1 MKKSR
6 IQLSKLRDSEFF
18 NETETGVAEIRAKT
32 EEWLFK

>member
-18 NETETGVAEIRAKT
+18 NETEDWGGRDKGKNGGVAV
-32 EEWLFK
+32 